1 MFEQGLAKRFSWI
14 PVFQEKSKK
23 ERKMEQRLAKQ
34 ESKNMDACLRRLKQ
48 ELVGSVVSSCV
59 VGPLFYFIRVYF
71 EHFYRLY
78 AFYIKYLTIFT
89 FQI

>member
-59 VGPLFYFIRVYF
+59 VTLDRCFTLFVCI
-71 EHFYRLY
+71 LS
-78 AFYIKYLTIFT
+78 IFT
-89 FQI
+89 AYTRFTLNI